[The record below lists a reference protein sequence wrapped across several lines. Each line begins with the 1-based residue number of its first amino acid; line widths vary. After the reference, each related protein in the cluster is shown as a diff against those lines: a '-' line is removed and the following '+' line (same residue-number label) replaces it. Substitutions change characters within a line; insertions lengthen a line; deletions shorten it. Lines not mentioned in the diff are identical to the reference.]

1 MKRIHSTQASRSTR
15 PGTKPASVKEAT
27 VTNKETPKGQFTI
40 KQTCGCGNNTLDLHG
55 KGIKKIEKFEIL
67 KGTNILDLS
76 CNSIE
81 EIENLDNKCEITELK
96 LYGNNLRQINNLD
109 RLRELRV
116 LQLQYNHITSLRK
129 GLLKLRKLQ
138 TLRLDSNQ
146 LVCVESREFAGLSQ
160 LTSLDISHNQL
171 TDITAVNALPCLEE
185 LFASH
190 NKLCGIVDLS
200 RCNKLQEID
209 LSNNKI
215 SEVQGLS
222 FLETLTSLDLS
233 NNVLSSTKSL
243 GVLSSLQVLNLAN
256 NQLKSVCSFS
266 KQFLNL
272 EILNIANNCIDMK
285 KELKFL
291 AQCCHLEELQ
301 IAGNNTGTSE
311 EENEHLMQISFL
323 MPHLKSL
330 DKVILNDSS
339 NKKLKT
345 LVIPK
350 TALANAS
357 LESMQ
362 EITSSLMDLES
373 EMENLQKSFVGRFSE
388 MKNLIDSLPKQ
399 LPWRSSYTTSA
410 SLTPVANYGSRSQTR
425 CNRLLSAKI
434 ACMGMGSTC
443 SSMFFIEHHM
453 MGCTNISQLTSVLQN
468 NNL

>member
-1 MKRIHSTQASRSTR
+1 MAKRQVGSASSAENQTNMKRIHSTQASRSTR

-27 VTNKETPKGQFTI
+27 VTNKETPKGQ
-40 KQTCGCGNNTLDLHG
+40 
-55 KGIKKIEKFEIL
+55 L